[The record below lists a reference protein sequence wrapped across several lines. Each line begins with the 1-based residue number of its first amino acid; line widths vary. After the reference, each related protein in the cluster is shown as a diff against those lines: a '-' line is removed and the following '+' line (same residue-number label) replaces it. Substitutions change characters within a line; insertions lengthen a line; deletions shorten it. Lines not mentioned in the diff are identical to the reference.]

1 MINDFPNLSTYTSQA
16 LFADDANIWR
26 SGTNLR
32 QITFHIQEDITKIE
46 QWSLNWGFSIN
57 SDKSTAVLFTNKK
70 TELPINITINNQ
82 KVKIEEKLKFLGIYF
97 DKKLTWKP
105 QIDEMINKTKQT
117 LNLMK
122 CFQGIAWGIS
132 NKTLLTLYKTLIR
145 SR

>member
-1 MINDFPNLSTYTSQA
+1 MLSPHQATALTKESHKEAACPTLFLIMINDFPNLSTYTSQA

-46 QWSLNWGFSIN
+46 KWSLNWGFSIN
-57 SDKSTAVLFTNKK
+57 SDKSTAVLFTNKR

-105 QIDEMINKTKQT
+105 QIDEMINKANRLST
-117 LNLMK
+117 
-122 CFQGIAWGIS
+122 
-132 NKTLLTLYKTLIR
+132 
-145 SR
+145 